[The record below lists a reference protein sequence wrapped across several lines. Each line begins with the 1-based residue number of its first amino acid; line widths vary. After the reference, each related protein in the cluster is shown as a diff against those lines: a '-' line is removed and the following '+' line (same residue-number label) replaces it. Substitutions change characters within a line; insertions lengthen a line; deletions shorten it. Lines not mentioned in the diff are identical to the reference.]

1 MRTIIRNITAF
12 SLIALLGTGCKKY
25 LNVNNDPN
33 DPSDVQESLLLVPT
47 ETAVSTTLAGGSL
60 TIGNYTAA
68 AVVTGYWTQQLALN
82 QLFPQNDTYRV
93 RPDDLDQQFLVIYST
108 ILQNLRIMNR
118 KAETQKHHSYGVVAK
133 ILTAYTMGYV
143 TDLWGD
149 VPYSQALDGSLHPV
163 YDKQEDVYKALQSL
177 LDSAIAENALDP
189 GTLTPGSDDFL
200 YHGDM
205 SLWEKFAYTLKARYY
220 MHLTKA
226 PGYNAATQAGLALTA
241 LQKGFSAPSQEA
253 SFAAYSDNSGS
264 ENPWYENIDPTAGP
278 TVLASTFV
286 NTLTANNDP
295 RLPIIA
301 TKGSGGNYVGR
312 VIGTTPAPNSK
323 LYSNINDFYAGIGAP
338 QPLMTYSEAE
348 FLKAE
353 AVFRTAGAAAA
364 TPVYINAIN
373 SNMHKLGLDTTSA
386 PVLAYL
392 AARGTLS
399 ASNGIQRIMEEKDVA
414 NFLSIENFTDWRRT
428 GFPALSI
435 VQNPY
440 VPAIPRRLPYPLAEL
455 TSNPQP
461 QQSAQ
466 ITDRVWWD
474 AQ

>member
-1 MRTIIRNITAF
+1 MKKIIKHILPL
-12 SLIALLGTGCKKY
+12 SLVILLGTGCKKY
-25 LNVNNDPN
+25 LDVNNDPN
-33 DPSDVQESLLLVPT
+33 NPPDVQENLLLVPT
-47 ETAVSTTLAGGSL
+47 ETAISTTLAGGSL

-68 AVVTGYWTQQLALN
+68 AVVTAYWTQQLALN

-93 RPDDLDQQFLVIYST
+93 RPDDMDQQFLTIYST

-118 KAETQKHHSYGVVAK
+118 KAESKKNHSYGVLAK
-133 ILTAYTMGYV
+133 ILTAYTLGYV

-149 VPYSQALDGSLHPV
+149 IPYSMAFDGALHPV
-163 YDKQEDVYKALQSL
+163 YDKQEDVYKTMQSL

-189 GTLTPGSDDFL
+189 GVLTPGSDDFL

-205 SLWEKFAYTLKARYY
+205 TKWEKFAYTLKARYY

-226 PGYNAATQAGLALTA
+226 PGYNAATQSNLALTA
-241 LQKGFSAPSQEA
+241 LQNGFSNASDEA

-264 ENPWYENIDPTAGP
+264 ESPWFENTEPTAGP
-278 TVLASTFV
+278 IVMASTFIDFLQ
-286 NTLTANNDP
+286 NNNDP

-301 TKGSGGNYVGR
+301 DTGSTGTYNGR
-312 VIGTTPAPNSK
+312 IIGTNPAPDFST
-323 LYSNINDFYAGIGAP
+323 YSPVNTFYAGVAAP
-338 QPLMTYSEAE
+338 QTLLSYSESQ

-353 AVFRTAGAAAA
+353 AVFRISGAIAA
-364 TPVYINAIN
+364 TPIYVHAIN
-373 SNMHKLGLDTTSA
+373 SNMNELGLDTTSA

-392 AARGTLS
+392 AARGTLTP
-399 ASNGIQRIMEEKDVA
+399 ANALQRIIEEKEIA

-428 GFPALSI
+428 GFPALTI

-440 VPAIPRRLPYPLAEL
+440 VPTIPRRLPYPLAEE

-461 QQSAQ
+461 QQSAL